1 VLSVVVT
8 SLALHTDHMAGHTGA
23 AMFPTGAQFMMSS
36 TRTAMLLVLIVCL
49 VSSGRPMTAQEK
61 GQTAHLDEQPWSRE
75 AAIMP
80 GLKPT
85 SAFVGPPLVEVRRR
99 SLAAERLVG
108 IAEPVQ
114 RGSSRDTLKN
124 GAIIGAVV
132 GAVGLGAV
140 GAFICNLYQE
150 EGGAS
155 CLPDTLRGAA
165 IGAAIG
171 TGAGVAVDAALTR
184 RAGVTVR
191 IGVKF

>member
-1 VLSVVVT
+1 
-8 SLALHTDHMAGHTGA
+8 MA
-23 AMFPTGAQFMMSS
+23 
-36 TRTAMLLVLIVCL
+36 
-49 VSSGRPMTAQEK
+49 AQEK
-61 GQTAHLDEQPWSRE
+61 AQTAPFDEQQWLRVVT
-75 AAIMP
+75 IMR

-85 SAFVGPPLVEVRRR
+85 PSAFVSQRLVEVRRR
-99 SLAAERLVG
+99 SLAAEELVG
-108 IAEPVQ
+108 IAQPAH

-124 GAIIGAVV
+124 GAIIGAIV
-132 GAVGLGAV
+132 GAVGLGAL
-140 GAFICNLYQE
+140 GAFICHLYQE

-184 RAGVTVR
+184 NAGVTVR